1 MENNA
6 KSADDSNTKS
16 KELKAMGFIT
26 IVLFPILGATFI
38 GAYSFVNWLIQ
49 TFSGVVGHS

>member
-49 TFSGVVGHS
+49 TFSGVVGH